1 MKGDPYKE
9 QLKMAKEIESKKA
22 RKENWTEERKSVRI
36 ES

>member
-9 QLKMAKEIESKKA
+9 QLKMAKERKRKKA
-22 RKENWTEERKSVRI
+22 RKEKCPV